1 MFTTL
6 RNAWKIPE
14 LRKKMLFTLLVLLI
28 YRLGSCVPVPY
39 VNTDLLVATFQA
51 RFGDTVLGLYNAMSG
66 SAFSQATAFA
76 LGIQPYINASIII
89 ELLCI
94 AIPSL
99 ERLAKDGGEEGKK
112 KIQKITRYTTIGL
125 GLLMGFAYFVML
137 KNYSLL
143 TQTGFLYGLVIVL
156 TFTAGASFLMWMGEQ
171 IDQFGIGNGISMIL
185 FAGIISRI
193 PTLITGLFSEKW
205 YVAVLMVV
213 GMLAIVMF
221 IVFITNSE
229 RRIPVQYAKRVVG
242 RKMYGGQSTNLPIKV
257 NMSGVMPIIFAS
269 SIVNI
274 PSMLGGIFSGKFW
287 TNVTNAF
294 NQTHASYIIISGVLL
309 VAFSY
314 FYIMISFNPVE
325 VANNIKNNGGAIPG
339 IRPGRPTI
347 DFIKKVL
354 NRVTFIGAVFLCLVS
369 TLPMAA
375 NAIYMLF
382 ANTTTP
388 NIIEYTRNSLV
399 SELAF
404 AGSSLLIITG
414 VVIETTRSLDAQ
426 MSLRNYKGFLD

>member
-1 MFTTL
+1 M
-6 RNAWKIPE
+6 
-14 LRKKMLFTLLVLLI
+14 
-28 YRLGSCVPVPY
+28 
-39 VNTDLLVATFQA
+39 
-51 RFGDTVLGLYNAMSG
+51 
-66 SAFSQATAFA
+66 
-76 LGIQPYINASIII
+76 
-89 ELLCI
+89 
-94 AIPSL
+94 
-99 ERLAKDGGEEGKK
+99 
-112 KIQKITRYTTIGL
+112 
-125 GLLMGFAYFVML
+125 
-137 KNYSLL
+137 
-143 TQTGFLYGLVIVL
+143 
-156 TFTAGASFLMWMGEQ
+156 
-171 IDQFGIGNGISMIL
+171 
-185 FAGIISRI
+185 
-193 PTLITGLFSEKW
+193 
-205 YVAVLMVV
+205 
-213 GMLAIVMF
+213 
-221 IVFITNSE
+221 
-229 RRIPVQYAKRVVG
+229 
-242 RKMYGGQSTNLPIKV
+242 
-257 NMSGVMPIIFAS
+257 
-269 SIVNI
+269 
-274 PSMLGGIFSGKFW
+274 
-287 TNVTNAF
+287 
-294 NQTHASYIIISGVLL
+294 
-309 VAFSY
+309 AFSY